1 MLQPAD
7 HRGFFLLPQRAAG
20 LNADMSAA
28 HGAAKPLAYVV
39 DDEPMLLDLNEA
51 TLRSMGFE
59 VRRFRGAEL
68 ALEEYKKSK
77 VPPAIIVTDYSMHRM
92 TGLELVEACRLI
104 NPEQKFLMVSGT
116 VSAAVFEHALVRPD
130 EFMPK
135 PYSLDDFA
143 ASVQRLTGG

>member
-1 MLQPAD
+1 MQSVN
-7 HRGFFLLPQRAAG
+7 AA
-20 LNADMSAA
+20 S
-28 HGAAKPLAYVV
+28 GAAKPLAFVV

-51 TLRSMGFE
+51 TLRSLGFE

-68 ALEEYKKSK
+68 ALEEYKKSTS
-77 VPPAIIVTDYSMHRM
+77 PPALIVTDYSMHRM

-104 NPEQKFLMVSGT
+104 HPGQRFLMVSGT
-116 VSAAVFEHALVRPD
+116 VTAAVFENALVKPD

-143 ASVQRLTGG
+143 ASVRRLTGG